1 MIVMMEDIKN
11 SLLPIG
17 SVVLLKGGIK
27 KVMIIGFAPKVANQE
42 DGKQRED
49 MWDYSGC
56 IYPEGLLSSDQI
68 LVFDH
73 TQITEVFNVGYEDD
87 EEKKFKKKLME
98 YLNNINKDEEPKA
111 EKTKRTKTTT
121 KKNEE

>member
-1 MIVMMEDIKN
+1 MMEENKN

-87 EEKKFKKKLME
+87 EEKK
-98 YLNNINKDEEPKA
+98 I
-111 EKTKRTKTTT
+111 
-121 KKNEE
+121 